1 MKHVMLPSLCAVAV
15 VASCDPVLAQQP
27 APVVTTTPPYLNT
40 ERGLRVKTLEGREI
54 SPSLLKG
61 MRPEEQITK
70 RTPGVPTRPSVLLQH
85 EARPSA
91 PGIEWFA
98 AKPLKMMPYLDSS
111 YVFGNTCAEPNAW
124 IREDMISTG
133 AQKIKTALS
142 RYGIT
147 YSCLLYTSPS
157 PRD

>member
-1 MKHVMLPSLCAVAV
+1 MRRRRGSLPFCGKAGKTGIRVS
-15 VASCDPVLAQQP
+15 
-27 APVVTTTPPYLNT
+27 PYLNT

-91 PGIEWFA
+91 P
-98 AKPLKMMPYLDSS
+98 
-111 YVFGNTCAEPNAW
+111 
-124 IREDMISTG
+124 RH
-133 AQKIKTALS
+133 
-142 RYGIT
+142 
-147 YSCLLYTSPS
+147 
-157 PRD
+157 

>member
-61 MRPEEQITK
+61 PAFPPGPAFFSSMRPG
-70 RTPGVPTRPSVLLQH
+70 PPPPALNGLRPS
-85 EARPSA
+85 
-91 PGIEWFA
+91 
-98 AKPLKMMPYLDSS
+98 
-111 YVFGNTCAEPNAW
+111 
-124 IREDMISTG
+124 
-133 AQKIKTALS
+133 LS
-142 RYGIT
+142 R
-147 YSCLLYTSPS
+147 
-157 PRD
+157 

>member
-70 RTPGVPTRPSVLLQH
+70 RTPGTFSPDERTRYIRQFRTTHSHVH
-85 EARPSA
+85 VSEY
-91 PGIEWFA
+91 
-98 AKPLKMMPYLDSS
+98 LKSESLFSQYL
-111 YVFGNTCAEPNAW
+111 Y
-124 IREDMISTG
+124 
-133 AQKIKTALS
+133 
-142 RYGIT
+142 Y
-147 YSCLLYTSPS
+147 
-157 PRD
+157 

>member
-40 ERGLRVKTLEGREI
+40 ERGRRVKTLEGREI

-98 AKPLKMMPYLDSS
+98 AKPLKMMPYLDRAVLIFCAPVEIMSS
-111 YVFGNTCAEPNAW
+111 RIQAFG
-124 IREDMISTG
+124 S
-133 AQKIKTALS
+133 AQVLPKT
-142 RYGIT
+142 
-147 YSCLLYTSPS
+147 
-157 PRD
+157 

>member
-61 MRPEEQITK
+61 IAL
-70 RTPGVPTRPSVLLQH
+70 VSW
-85 EARPSA
+85 ARRC
-91 PGIEWFA
+91 
-98 AKPLKMMPYLDSS
+98 
-111 YVFGNTCAEPNAW
+111 V
-124 IREDMISTG
+124 
-133 AQKIKTALS
+133 
-142 RYGIT
+142 
-147 YSCLLYTSPS
+147 
-157 PRD
+157 